1 MYLKYNGI
9 LRAILSTDP
18 ADVEDNLFPTT
29 IMLIISG
36 ILKLSSI
43 AKMPDSGIYKNCKC
57 WCMLLGV
64 WHASVRDI
72 YCM

>member
-9 LRAILSTDP
+9 LRAILSTDQ

-43 AKMPDSGIYKNCKC
+43 AKMPDNGMYNE
-57 WCMLLGV
+57 LQVLV
-64 WHASVRDI
+64 HAAGSMA
-72 YCM
+72 CLCA